1 MKPTATSDRPL
12 HYTQTASSLLATS
25 QPANRWA
32 GIGTGLGLLA
42 FITMFMQNAVAKP
55 NVETIT
61 SAVGASFVTLLCFGI
76 IPAVLLRRQRIT
88 LNHVGLES
96 RFFLVAVPVWRNF
109 IPLDNLVKIDSI
121 WDGGSDEGSCARLL
135 IQTKA
140 GETKWGIDASDAVIE
155 VLAKRLSQCL
165 RELRNQPITRRF
177 SVTSIDH
184 CDDT

>member
-1 MKPTATSDRPL
+1 MKQKPASERPL
-12 HYTQTASSLLATS
+12 HYTQPPSGLLAFS

-32 GIGTGLGLLA
+32 GIATGLGLLA
-42 FITMFMQNAVAKP
+42 FIGLFIQNAIAHP

-61 SAVGASFVTLLCFGI
+61 SAVGASSVTLLCFGI
-76 IPAVLLRRQRIT
+76 IPTALLRRQRIT

-135 IQTKA
+135 IHTKTR
-140 GETKWGIDASDAVIE
+140 ETKWGIDASDNEIE

-165 RELRNQPITRRF
+165 RQLRNLSKT
-177 SVTSIDH
+177 
-184 CDDT
+184 